1 VGCFRGLA
9 EADSRGLGAA
19 SIGTQGRGDP
29 EGPSPCHRPCSCAG
43 GARTTRRDVQP
54 RVVVGI
60 VRTADARA
68 DFDGWLV
75 NTWTFRAMGTS
86 IHILTDDSC
95 APRTVCAAATVI
107 RRTFEREELRFSRFR
122 AESELSRINAAPGRS
137 IVLSPSFGT
146 VMRLALDAARST
158 GGSFDPTVLYAM
170 EAIGYDRDFD
180 EVLAGARG
188 VLRPAIPCGRWRD
201 VTLEDDVLRVPAG
214 VGIDLGGIA
223 KGWTA
228 DLAASRAH
236 DAGLPW
242 VLVNAGGDLRIVG
255 DAPTIDVA
263 IEDPDDRGTKLG
275 RLSIREG
282 GLATSSIRSRSWGPG
297 LHHVIDPRTGAPAQT
312 DLLQVTVMA
321 PTCAEAEV
329 AATAALLVGTAA
341 ATRAAVAV
349 TDDGRVLVGVPIEE
363 AA

>member
-1 VGCFRGLA
+1 
-9 EADSRGLGAA
+9 
-19 SIGTQGRGDP
+19 
-29 EGPSPCHRPCSCAG
+29 
-43 GARTTRRDVQP
+43 
-54 RVVVGI
+54 
-60 VRTADARA
+60 
-68 DFDGWLV
+68 V
-75 NTWTFRAMGTS
+75 NTLTFRAMGTS
-86 IHILTDDSC
+86 IRILTDDRC
-95 APRTVCAAATVI
+95 APRTVRTAAAVI

-122 AESELSRINAAPGRS
+122 AESELSRVNAASGRA
-137 IVLSPSFGT
+137 IALSPSFGA

-158 GGSFDPTVLYAM
+158 GGSFDPTVLLAM

-188 VLRPAIPCGRWRD
+188 VLRPAVPCGRWRD

-228 DLAASRAH
+228 DLAATRAH

-255 DAPTIDVA
+255 DAPAIEVA
-263 IEDPDDRGTKLG
+263 IEDPDDHGTELG

-297 LHHVIDPRTGAPAQT
+297 LHHVIDPRTGAPAET
-312 DLLQVTVMA
+312 DLVQVTVSA

-329 AATAALLVGTAA
+329 RATAALLAGVA
-341 ATRAAVAV
+341 ATEQPAVAV
-349 TDDGRVLVGVPIEE
+349 ADDGRVVVGVPIEE